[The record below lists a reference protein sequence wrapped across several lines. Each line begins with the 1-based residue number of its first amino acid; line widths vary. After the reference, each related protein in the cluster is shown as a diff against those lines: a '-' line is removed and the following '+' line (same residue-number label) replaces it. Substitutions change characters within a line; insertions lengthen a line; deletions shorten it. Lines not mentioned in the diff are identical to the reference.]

1 MNTVNI
7 PFSHLANGVI
17 SAPVLCF
24 KDITTAKQLRRR
36 IEAGALSVGNKIH
49 VVRAIGTRHR
59 LDDDQLETRVSF
71 TSRYG
76 NTTQT
81 WFI

>member
-7 PFSHLANGVI
+7 PFNHVTSGVI
-17 SAPVLCF
+17 AAPVLNF
-24 KDITTAKQLRRR
+24 ADITTAKQLRRR
-36 IEAGALSVGNKIH
+36 IEAGALSVGSKIH
-49 VVRAIGTRHR
+49 VVRAIGTRDR
-59 LDDDQLETRVSF
+59 LDDDQVETRVTF